1 MMAAQLHRTSR
12 MHPKKFALYL
22 GMASIIM
29 AFAGLTSGY
38 LVRKGAGFWVNFAM
52 PTQFWVSTGIIGLT
66 SLAMI
71 FVVKSY
77 KSDNVKMYK
86 WGLIATF
93 ALTIVFLLSQYLGYQ
108 ALMGT
113 GIFLQGNP
121 SGGFFYV
128 ITGAHAAH
136 ILGGLVFLIIA
147 IIKAFFKL
155 KKPVNALISNVN
167 NEQVVKV
174 EMLAIYWH
182 FLGALWLYL
191 FLFLLLNESA
201 TPG

>member
-1 MMAAQLHRTSR
+1 MMTAQLHRTSR

-29 AFAGLTSGY
+29 AFAGFTSGY
-38 LVRKGAGFWVNFAM
+38 LVRKGAGFWVSFTM
-52 PTQFWVSTGIIGLT
+52 PSQFWISTGIIALM

-77 KSDNVKMYK
+77 KSDNMQKYK
-86 WGLIATF
+86 WGLVVTF
-93 ALTIVFLLSQYLGYQ
+93 ALSIAFLLCQYTGYQ
-108 ALMGT
+108 ALMAKGV
-113 GIFLQGNP
+113 FLQGNP

-128 ITGAHAAH
+128 ITGTHAAH
-136 ILGGLVFLIIA
+136 IVVGLLFLIIA
-147 IIKAFFKL
+147 ILKAFFKL
-155 KKPVNALISNVN
+155 RKPVNALINNVN

-191 FLFLLLNESA
+191 FVFLLLNESA

>member
-1 MMAAQLHRTSR
+1 MAAQLHRTSR

-93 ALTIVFLLSQYLGYQ
+93 ALTIVFLVSQYLGYQ
-108 ALMGT
+108 ALMGK